1 MGQKTVRFSDL
12 SGQLIMHD
20 DALARIVVHEHP
32 ELGDVPVEIE
42 ALTEEAETIEDA
54 ALRVAVIDLYLPDDI
69 EPRRIVMEADAF
81 DKLATQ
87 SSMAELLTAARPV
100 RRSTKASASGG
111 SRGDRL
117 DYTTLEHAGKPHKGK
132 ITDTEK
138 QLVHDHLDEINER
151 LTEQGLRAISLTDP
165 EHVERYG
172 LQSLAQERTMEL
184 EFGLGARPNSRTISR
199 PRWRDARGRARD
211 GAPLPG
217 PAVNRPDPAAEQAG
231 TWPGLSTSADRGGS
245 SARPRSSP
253 SVLAQ
258 APAAV
263 TALDEAQARQLSQ
276 APQHGIEVH
285 SGLDRDGGSPG
296 AAAGGQ
302 RVEYPGA
309 IGVKVVTGGCVA
321 VREERAAVTGGQAR
335 APRPGVRDPVRRRGP
350 ARPGR

>member
-100 RRSTKASASGG
+100 RRSTKASPGGG
-111 SRGDRL
+111 SRDRL

-138 QLVHDHLDEINER
+138 QLVHDHLDEINDR
-151 LTEQGLRAISLTDP
+151 LAEQGLRTISLTEP

-172 LQSLAQERTMEL
+172 LQELARERNVEL
-184 EFGLGARPNSRTISR
+184 EFGLVD
-199 PRWRDARGRARD
+199 DAD
-211 GAPLPG
+211 LE
-217 PAVNRPDPAAEQAG
+217 DDIQA
-231 TWPGLSTSADRGGS
+231 
-245 SARPRSSP
+245 
-253 SVLAQ
+253 
-258 APAAV
+258 
-263 TALDEAQARQLSQ
+263 
-276 APQHGIEVH
+276 
-285 SGLDRDGGSPG
+285 
-296 AAAGGQ
+296 
-302 RVEYPGA
+302 
-309 IGVKVVTGGCVA
+309 KVA
-321 VREERAAVTGGQAR
+321 
-335 APRPGVRDPVRRRGP
+335 
-350 ARPGR
+350 